1 MDESEMTRS
10 SREPSGQSDAEKRT
24 GIVIEDEEVKMENLQ
39 EAEVEESG
47 GGEICDFMVMRRR
60 GAVSRKT
67 WVFDAGDPLAC
78 VAISSFYPL
87 IAIAGRNLLQVL
99 RVDGDRFLSVH
110 RMTNLQ
116 RNISSTTTVNT
127 SRSTSASTA
136 TSASSS
142 TNTAAAAAHFQPP
155 RSYAINDVAWSD
167 SKCEIAFPVRFPYL
181 KCFSSTF
188 FFALN
193 TAVLATCSNAG
204 DLIIWDLSRGITQI
218 INVICF
224 YLHPFLVVQCIGL
237 LFTTLCTGVCFVGHS
252 RSVHRIHFNPNAPN
266 EIISAS
272 HDGTVKLFD
281 VRDQSCRQIF
291 HVRTTAPS
299 PVRDV
304 VYCPHEGH
312 TLAAAFEN
320 GLVCI
325 WDTRND
331 SRPARCFQAHNAVT
345 ASIDWHPMWN
355 SLDRNWFATAGGR
368 DNTIKVWDLNKTSPT
383 TVYSLRTKN
392 TGNIRWRVG
401 ETTQL
406 ISSCSMSLDLSI
418 HLWELNRP
426 YIPYITFEGH
436 SQTISGIAWSTDPNS
451 FYSVGRDG
459 LLMRHYVGDGLQTV
473 CDANAVALAL
483 NCRGPLAHALG
494 GEPGQRVLGGK
505 VMKRTASVTTARVS
519 LAQRVAPSNVMETTA
534 TMTATRTPHQLLVAR
549 RHLLP
554 PDATLLLDDR
564 EEVVSLAGSETPA
577 NIIPADVF
585 IAQSQSEL
593 FVANFL
599 LEKPSEQ
606 TAPLSSLLLPDT
618 FIYLA
623 KNYRI
628 SGSSIEEVCNHN
640 AAVARDVNQD
650 FLSQFWLTLKLFLGH
665 SWQSSSPPTTTK
677 VSARTDAKL
686 RRNDCKRGLRP
697 RTAVPQS
704 QQTSRHSNQGD
715 GDTSHSSG
723 VCVLDFIS
731 QADASEANVE
741 RASTDTTA
749 LESETPKDSSL
760 SAVAGSSSTTSGS
773 TAAPPPSA
781 PPHRHHHQQP
791 PSVVETGSLGRSV
804 NFLFADDDGVDRDAI
819 GGSDPR
825 RLDSTSSRTI
835 PFFSFNSLPAE
846 ADAFF
851 EETVPTPST
860 IVVNS
865 ESERQQQMV
874 NLRKIS
880 LPEANRKPEV
890 KSGPEESGVHHKH
903 HEFRRAPTLAKHH
916 PSARLNLTSAT
927 DCVEAVDPTVV
938 ANLTRPLDF
947 THLVGAWLLELIE
960 AGHVQSVCTAL
971 LIFGTERTRINEWAS
986 EKQIES
992 WFSAYLDVL
1001 VRFRLWCVSTR
1012 IIKHCGGSQ
1021 GEVPMS
1027 PVSGGGIVNTPTT
1040 PNVVTPTTT
1049 AAATTPCTAE
1059 PTQQYPVMKK
1069 RSSSVKPTF
1078 VALPLARHIAILNQ
1092 TGTSVSVRCG
1102 KCSKPLQRSTS
1113 ATSSTSGGVSVPSG
1127 TPHAAW
1133 ACGRHPS
1140 AETALSTCAVC
1151 HMTVRGIYLWCI
1163 GCSHGGHLDHI
1174 REWISRRAEC
1184 PAGCGHYCE
1193 YGKLDRNLYLQISA

>member
-1 MDESEMTRS
+1 M
-10 SREPSGQSDAEKRT
+10 
-24 GIVIEDEEVKMENLQ
+24 EDDDVKMEAFH
-39 EAEVEESG
+39 ETEVAEDG
-47 GGEICDFMVMRRR
+47 GGGGKTNDLLVMRRR
-60 GAVSRKT
+60 GAMSRKT
-67 WVFDAGDPLAC
+67 WFFDAGDPLAC

-87 IAIAGRNLLQVL
+87 VAIAGRNLLQVL
-99 RVDGDRFLSVH
+99 RVDGDRFISVH

-127 SRSTSASTA
+127 SRSASSAA
-136 TSASSS
+136 TSTSSS
-142 TNTAAAAAHFQPP
+142 TSTTTATHFQPP

-167 SKCEIAFPVRFPYL
+167 SK
-181 KCFSSTF
+181 S
-188 FFALN
+188 
-193 TAVLATCSNAG
+193 VLATCSNAG
-204 DLIIWDLSRGITQI
+204 DLIIWDLSRGITQS
-218 INVICF
+218 
-224 YLHPFLVVQCIGL
+224 
-237 LFTTLCTGVCFVGHS
+237 VCFVGHS

-266 EIISAS
+266 EIITAS

-304 VYCPHEGH
+304 VYCPREGH

-320 GLVCI
+320 GLACI

-355 SLDRNWFATAGGR
+355 SSDRNWFATAGGR

-406 ISSCSMSLDLSI
+406 ISSCSLSLDLSI

-436 SQTISGIAWSTDPNS
+436 SQTISSIAWSTEPNS

-459 LLMRHYVGDGLQTV
+459 LLVRHYVGDGLQTV
-473 CDANAVALAL
+473 CEANAVALAL
-483 NCRGPLAHALG
+483 NCRGSLANALG

-505 VMKRTASVTTARVS
+505 VMKRTASVTTTTRGQHVS
-519 LAQRVAPSNVMETTA
+519 LAQRIAPSNVLETTA
-534 TMTATRTPHQLLVAR
+534 TTTATRTPHQLLVAR

-554 PDATLLLDDR
+554 PNAVPLMDDR
-564 EEVVSLAGSETPA
+564 EEAVSLAGSETPA

-599 LEKPSEQ
+599 LEKPTEQ
-606 TAPLSSLLLPDT
+606 TAPISSLLLPDT

-640 AAVARDVNQD
+640 AAVARRVNQD
-650 FLSQFWLTLKLFLGH
+650 FLSQFWLTLKLFVGH
-665 SWQSSSPPTTTK
+665 NWQSSPPPTIAKASTRSGTK
-677 VSARTDAKL
+677 L
-686 RRNDCKRGLRP
+686 GGNDFKRELCL
-697 RTAVPQS
+697 RTAVHQS
-704 QQTSRHSNQGD
+704 QQSSRHFTQAEEAGS
-715 GDTSHSSG
+715 

-731 QADASEANVE
+731 RVNAPETDAE
-741 RASTDTTA
+741 REVSTDTTE
-749 LESETPKDSSL
+749 LESGTPKASSTA
-760 SAVAGSSSTTSGS
+760 AVAGSSSTTSGS
-773 TAAPPPSA
+773 AVPPPPPA
-781 PPHRHHHQQP
+781 PPHHHHYQQQQP
-791 PSVVETGSLGRSV
+791 PSSVPETGSLGRSV
-804 NFLFADDDGVDRDAI
+804 NFLFADDDSVDHDATS
-819 GGSDPR
+819 GGGDDLRRSDGTP
-825 RLDSTSSRTI
+825 SRTI
-835 PFFSFNSLPAE
+835 PCFSFSSLPAE

-851 EETVPTPST
+851 EETVPASSLMMVTPAA
-860 IVVNS
+860 
-865 ESERQQQMV
+865 EQQQQV
-874 NLRKIS
+874 FNIRKTS
-880 LPEANRKPEV
+880 LPESNHKSELKSTPEG
-890 KSGPEESGVHHKH
+890 SATCQGS
-903 HEFRRAPTLAKHH
+903 HETRDTPTLNKRR
-916 PSARLNLTSAT
+916 PCARLNLTSAT

-971 LIFGTERTRINEWAS
+971 LIFGTERTRINECAS
-986 EKQIES
+986 EKQIET

-1001 VRFRLWCVSTR
+1001 VRFRLWSVSTR
-1012 IIKHCGGSQ
+1012 IIKHCGSNQ
-1021 GEVPMS
+1021 GEVPVS
-1027 PVSGGGIVNTPTT
+1027 PIAGSSIVNTPTM
-1040 PNVVTPTTT
+1040 NVVATPATTT
-1049 AAATTPCTAE
+1049 AATPCVAE
-1059 PTQQYPVMKK
+1059 STQQHLVPKK
-1069 RSSSVKPTF
+1069 RSSSLKP
-1078 VALPLARHIAILNQ
+1078 VYLALPLARHIAILNQ

-1102 KCSKPLQRSTS
+1102 KCSKPLQRSAASVT
-1113 ATSSTSGGVSVPSG
+1113 TSTSGGGSTSSA

-1163 GCSHGGHLDHI
+1163 GCSHGGHPDHI
-1174 REWISRRAEC
+1174 REWITRRAEC

-1193 YGKLDRNLYLQISA
+1193 YGKLDKSLYLQISA

>member
-1 MDESEMTRS
+1 MDGGEVTRS
-10 SREPSGQSDAEKRT
+10 SREPSGQSNGEQRVGMAMEEEEGK
-24 GIVIEDEEVKMENLQ
+24 IEIFQ
-39 EAEVEESG
+39 EAEVGEGGAEGG
-47 GGEICDFMVMRRR
+47 GGEIGDFLMMRRR
-60 GAVSRKT
+60 GAVSKRT
-67 WVFDAGDPLAC
+67 WVFDASDPLTC
-78 VAISSFYPL
+78 IAISNFYPL

-99 RVDGDRFLSVH
+99 RVDGERFISVH

-127 SRSTSASTA
+127 LRSTSSSVVAST
-136 TSASSS
+136 SSS
-142 TNTAAAAAHFQPP
+142 SNTTTTTHFQPP

-167 SKCEIAFPVRFPYL
+167 SK
-181 KCFSSTF
+181 S
-188 FFALN
+188 
-193 TAVLATCSNAG
+193 VLATCSNAG
-204 DLIIWDLSRGITQI
+204 DLIVWDLSRGITQS
-218 INVICF
+218 
-224 YLHPFLVVQCIGL
+224 
-237 LFTTLCTGVCFVGHS
+237 VCFMGHS

-281 VRDQSCRQIF
+281 VRDQSCRLVF

-299 PVRDV
+299 PARDV
-304 VYCPHEGH
+304 VYCPREGH

-325 WDTRND
+325 WDTRNE
-331 SRPARCFQAHNAVT
+331 SRPARCFQAHNAVS

-355 SLDRNWFATAGGR
+355 SSDRNWLATAGGR

-406 ISSCSMSLDLSI
+406 ISSCSLSLDLSI

-436 SQTISGIAWSTDPNS
+436 SHTISSISWSTEPNS

-459 LLMRHYVGDGLQTV
+459 LLVRHYVGDGLQTV
-473 CDANAVALAL
+473 REANAVALAL
-483 NCRGPLAHALG
+483 NCCGPLAHALG
-494 GEPGQRVLGGK
+494 GGPGQRVLGGRI
-505 VMKRTASVTTARVS
+505 MNRTSSVTTTRGQHVS
-519 LAQRVAPSNVMETTA
+519 LTQRVAPSNVVETTA
-534 TMTATRTPHQLLVAR
+534 TTTATRTPHQLLVAR

-554 PDATLLLDDR
+554 PNSVLLLDDR
-564 EEVVSLAGSETPA
+564 EETVSLAGSETPE

-585 IAQSQSEL
+585 IAQGQSEL
-593 FVANFL
+593 FVVDFL
-599 LEKPSEQ
+599 LEKPTEQ
-606 TAPLSSLLLPDT
+606 DAPLSSLLLPDT

-628 SGSSIEEVCNHN
+628 SGSNIEEVCNHN
-640 AAVARDVNQD
+640 AAVARHMNQD
-650 FLSQFWLTLKLFLGH
+650 FLSHFWLTLKLFLGH
-665 SWQSSSPPTTTK
+665 SWQSSPPPTTTK
-677 VSARTDAKL
+677 VSVRTGTKL
-686 RRNDCKRGLRP
+686 QRGDCKRDVCP
-697 RTAVPQS
+697 CTAVPRTQQS
-704 QQTSRHSNQGD
+704 SGRSAQAEGA
-715 GDTSHSSG
+715 TSHSNG

-731 QADASEANVE
+731 RINTPEENVE
-741 RASTDTTA
+741 REAFTVTTV
-749 LESETPKDSSL
+749 LESGTPKDSSIIG
-760 SAVAGSSSTTSGS
+760 VAASSSTISGS
-773 TAAPPPSA
+773 AAPLPPSGL
-781 PPHRHHHQQP
+781 PHHHHQPQQQP
-791 PSVVETGSLGRSV
+791 PSSVPDTGSLGRSV
-804 NFLFADDDGVDRDAI
+804 NFLFTGDNGVDSDGIFGGGGVELRHSDGVL
-819 GGSDPR
+819 SC
-825 RLDSTSSRTI
+825 TT
-835 PFFSFNSLPAE
+835 PFFSFSSLPAE

-851 EETVPTPST
+851 EETSVIMAT
-860 IVVNS
+860 S
-865 ESERQQQMV
+865 EMEQQQRQAADV
-874 NLRKIS
+874 RKIS
-880 LPEANRKPEV
+880 LPESNHKPEV
-890 KSGPEESGVHHKH
+890 KNATEESATWHGHRP
-903 HEFRRAPTLAKHH
+903 HEFRDASTLDKRH
-916 PSARLNLTSAT
+916 PSARLDLTSAT

-986 EKQIES
+986 EKQIET

-1001 VRFRLWCVSTR
+1001 VRFRLWTVATR

-1021 GEVPMS
+1021 GVV
-1027 PVSGGGIVNTPTT
+1027 PVSPTT
-1040 PNVVTPTTT
+1040 LNGT
-1049 AAATTPCTAE
+1049 AATAATTVPTPRAAE
-1059 PTQQYPVMKK
+1059 SIQQHLVPKK
-1069 RSSSVKPTF
+1069 CSSSVKPAF
-1078 VALPLARHIAILNQ
+1078 IALPLARHIAILNQ

-1102 KCSKPLQRSTS
+1102 KCSKPLQRSAASVTASTS
-1113 ATSSTSGGVSVPSG
+1113 AGGSAPSA
-1127 TPHAAW
+1127 TPHTAW

-1140 AETALSTCAVC
+1140 AETVLSTCAVC

-1174 REWISRRAEC
+1174 REWITRRAEC

-1193 YGKLDRNLYLQISA
+1193 YGKLDKNLYLQISA